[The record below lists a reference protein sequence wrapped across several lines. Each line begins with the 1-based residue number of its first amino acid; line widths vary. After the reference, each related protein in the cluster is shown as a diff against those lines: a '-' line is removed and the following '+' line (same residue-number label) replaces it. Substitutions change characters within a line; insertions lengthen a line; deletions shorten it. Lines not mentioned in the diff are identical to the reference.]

1 MARKAYRSVS
11 RSGAGGI
18 TKNGITATPAAGTG
32 DGMLTITGV
41 ERTGRN
47 NVQAS
52 FTATLDKFPSI
63 KKSFDVVQKGKPEFI
78 TLNDSSITVANV
90 GEYIVLTGVSNSARL
105 TVTFNNGQMV
115 VLDNYYKANGVL
127 VGNGENIP
135 SDPGSSA
142 QYTFEVAVSVKEN
155 PDAQSR
161 QGVFTI
167 TTANGESASCVF
179 TQNASVFTYSL
190 SAVADVSVIG
200 AGGGSSTITGT
211 YSTYRNGV
219 QINHESVV
227 PTCSIPAGS
236 AFSLTGNKV
245 SAPNRGVA
253 VGDARSVVVSV
264 SYGNAS
270 NTVTVSQEKNE
281 AIYGEVTMTVDTNVS
296 IPSSGGD
303 YTIVP
308 ATSQTVSYTSGST
321 RVGNVV
327 LSYAVKSSV
336 TGFSLDGNKVTVTP
350 NPSASVRDGFIVT
363 VTAAGEGS
371 KSAVDDVYFSQAKAE
386 PYLDLLPATLIFE
399 HASSNS
405 DVTVKSNT
413 SWKISTFD
421 PIHLTVSPETLNFA
435 GNGSSLDLTIESN
448 GSWDI
453 G

>member
-18 TKNGITATPAAGTG
+18 TKNGITATPSSGTG
-32 DGMLTITGV
+32 NEMLTITGV

-47 NVQAS
+47 NAQVS

-78 TLNDSSITVANV
+78 TLNDSSITVANI
-90 GEYIVLTGVSNSARL
+90 GESIVLTGVSNSARL
-105 TVTFNNGQMV
+105 TATFSNGQMA
-115 VLDNYYKANGVL
+115 LISNYYKANGVD
-127 VGNGENIP
+127 VKNGESIP

-142 QYTFEVAVSVKEN
+142 QYTFEIAVDLREN
-155 PDAQSR
+155 PNAQSR

-211 YSTYRNGV
+211 YSTYRNGL

-227 PTCSIPAGS
+227 PTCSISAGS

-245 SAPNRGVA
+245 SAPSRGVT

-281 AIYGEVTMTVDTNVS
+281 ATYGDVVMTVDTNVS

-308 ATSQTVSYTSGST
+308 VTSQTVSYTSGST
-321 RVGNVV
+321 RVGNVES
-327 LSYAVKSSV
+327 SYAVKSSV
-336 TGFSLDGNKVTVTP
+336 TGFSLDGNKVTVTS
-350 NPSASVRDGFIVT
+350 NPSTSVRDGFIVT
-363 VTAAGEGS
+363 VTATGEGS
-371 KSAVDDVYFSQAKAE
+371 KSAVEDVYFSQAKAE

-399 HASSNS
+399 NLSANS

-413 SWKISTFD
+413 SWKISTFN
-421 PIHLTVSPETLNFA
+421 PIHLAVSPETLSFD

-448 GSWDI
+448 GSWNI